1 MDGFLKL
8 AGMAVFVVALGSV
21 ILIAASTKGAGI
33 ALLIYAL
40 PAMIG
45 GAAIYALGAILNNLT
60 AIREASDR
68 QATALSRLVMLQE
81 DKG

>member
-8 AGMAVFVVALGSV
+8 TGMAVFVVALGAV
-21 ILIAASTKGAGI
+21 VLLAVSTKGSGI

-40 PAMIG
+40 PVMIS
-45 GAAIYALGAILNNLT
+45 GAAIYALGAILENLS

-68 QATALSRLVMLQE
+68 QAAALSRLVSLQE
-81 DKG
+81 KS